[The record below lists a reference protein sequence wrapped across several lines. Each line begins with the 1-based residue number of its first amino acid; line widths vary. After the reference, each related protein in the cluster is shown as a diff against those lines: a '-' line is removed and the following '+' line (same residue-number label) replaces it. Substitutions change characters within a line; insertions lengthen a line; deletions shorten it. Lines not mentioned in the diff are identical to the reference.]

1 MRKEYKAAKKSP
13 TPSLGVKGKQSIAMI
28 FTPLQL
34 EDLLFELPG
43 KLLIVKKLSCEKIIN
58 KR

>member
-43 KLLIVKKLSCEKIIN
+43 KLLIVKIKT
-58 KR
+58 